1 MNLGSMDGVIKLEK
15 APGGHLMPVVVA
27 VNVPQLLGEVLRG
40 IVIIPALLPQMLLAS
55 VRCGPGILLG
65 FFLRPIWRG
74 T

>member
-1 MNLGSMDGVIKLEK
+1 MNLGSMDGVIKLDK

-40 IVIIPALLPQMLLAS
+40 IVIIPALFPQMLLAS
-55 VRCGPGILLG
+55 VRCGSGILLG

-74 T
+74 A